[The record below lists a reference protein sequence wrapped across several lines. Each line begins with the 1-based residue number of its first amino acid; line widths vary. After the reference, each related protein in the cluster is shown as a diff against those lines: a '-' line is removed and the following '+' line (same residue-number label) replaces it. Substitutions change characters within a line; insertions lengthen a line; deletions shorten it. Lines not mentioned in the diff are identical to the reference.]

1 MNNEKKLKILLI
13 GPVSTGK
20 TTIANFLSDS
30 NENSTGDNRPTKGVR
45 ILEFVVQGVK
55 TKGIY
60 QRSVDVELWDC
71 SGDNRADTLHF
82 YSSPLP
88 AIPAGDHRTRLPL
101 HLELC
106 LEYAY
111 WSLCCPFRYE
121 TCWPAMQHAAN
132 GIVFVYSEASNQQ
145 RSALNKLY
153 NYFVEEARFPDN
165 CCFIVKNQLSDE
177 EGGRFAENP
186 LPNLNHAVVNLEVK
200 GAEFKKSF
208 SSFLSA
214 VVKSGS

>member
-1 MNNEKKLKILLI
+1 
-13 GPVSTGK
+13 
-20 TTIANFLSDS
+20 
-30 NENSTGDNRPTKGVR
+30 
-45 ILEFVVQGVK
+45 
-55 TKGIY
+55 
-60 QRSVDVELWDC
+60 
-71 SGDNRADTLHF
+71 
-82 YSSPLP
+82 
-88 AIPAGDHRTRLPL
+88 
-101 HLELC
+101 
-106 LEYAY
+106 
-111 WSLCCPFRYE
+111 
-121 TCWPAMQHAAN
+121 MQHAAN